1 MKDFWK
7 NLPEQIKR
15 FSILIIALAL
25 VFNLVRPLFI
35 PDDFGEYGHFRV
47 SAA

>member
-1 MKDFWK
+1 MKDIRN

-15 FSILIIALAL
+15 LSILIIVPAL
-25 VFNLVRPLFI
+25 VFNLIRPLFI